1 LKYITSINYFGKSE
15 KAKRIL
21 DTTQKFV
28 SNIYELE

>member
-1 LKYITSINYFGKSE
+1 LENQK

-21 DTTQKFV
+21 DMTQNLI

>member
-1 LKYITSINYFGKSE
+1 LENQKKK